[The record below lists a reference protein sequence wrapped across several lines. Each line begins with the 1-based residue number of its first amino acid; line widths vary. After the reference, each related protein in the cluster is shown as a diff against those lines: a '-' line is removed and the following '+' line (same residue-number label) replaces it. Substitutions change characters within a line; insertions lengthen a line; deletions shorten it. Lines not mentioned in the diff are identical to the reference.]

1 MDLFILQNITV
12 ILLTAVII
20 LLIFNKLKLP
30 SMIGLFLTGI
40 VLGQFL
46 HSAETINTISELGVI
61 FLLFI
66 IGLEFSMEKFSS
78 IKHYAII
85 GGILQVL
92 LTTLIVTILS
102 VLVGFP
108 INQGIFMGFLV
119 SFSSTAIVMKLIQER
134 QMNNSIQGKVVL
146 GILIFQDIAVILVLL
161 LTPLLG
167 GSKIDITTLPQTLIT
182 VVTLVVVLAVCSKW
196 IIPKVLHIASY
207 TKNRDLFI
215 LLTLVICL
223 GTTYATSLAGIS
235 PELGAFIAGLMIS
248 KTEFSHQTLG
258 YVEPFQDVFMS
269 LFLISIG
276 LMLDVNYFISNIVL
290 IIALAIVVLVV
301 KILAT
306 GTTIAVLKLP
316 MRIIVIVSV
325 LLSQIGEF
333 SFILA
338 AEGLKYNII
347 TNDLFTLFLAT
358 TVITMSLTP
367 FLQKLTPKIIE
378 KIGNRGMRLPENDEA
393 LPTQIDEND
402 ENISDHVILAG
413 FGVNGRNIAKACKN
427 QNIPY
432 IAIDL
437 NPIIVKRQKALG
449 EHIIYG
455 DASKENILEEVNIS
469 KAKMIII
476 ATTDYRGSLKATD
489 TARRLNPNIH
499 IEVRTKYIK
508 NVDEL
513 YEAGADE
520 VIPEEFET
528 GLVIFSRIMDF
539 YNKDPDEITETINEL
554 RSDHYNELRLIS
566 TDDLSL
572 DLNEAD
578 TDLIADSIYI
588 DENKSLD
595 DYDFNKYDLTITSII
610 RGNDTITEFSDKFQL
625 LENDIVLF
633 TGNESDINRFM
644 NVYKY

>member
-30 SMIGLFLTGI
+30 SIISLFLTGI

-46 HSAETINTISELGVI
+46 NSAETISTISELGVI

-92 LTTLIVTILS
+92 LTTLIVTVLT

-108 INQGIFMGFLV
+108 INQGIFLGFLV

-167 GSKIDITTLPQTLIT
+167 GSKIDTSTLPHTIINVML
-182 VVTLVVVLAVCSKW
+182 LVIVLYVCAKW
-196 IIPKVLHIASY
+196 IIPKILHIASY

-215 LLTLVICL
+215 LITLVVCL
-223 GTTYATSLAGIS
+223 GTTYATSLVGIS

-276 LMLDVNYFISNIVL
+276 LMLDVHYFISNIL
-290 IIALAIVVLVV
+290 IIVLLALLVLVI
-301 KILAT
+301 KIIAT
-306 GTTIAVLKLP
+306 GITITVLKLP
-316 MRIIVIVSV
+316 IRIITIVSI

-338 AEGLKYNII
+338 AEGLKYNLI
-347 TNDLFTLFLAT
+347 TNDLFTLFLSIT
-358 TVITMSLTP
+358 IITMSSTP
-367 FLQKLTPKIIE
+367 FLQKLTPKILE
-378 KIGNRGMRLPENDEA
+378 KIGDKNTRLPESDEE
-393 LPTQIDEND
+393 LPTQIDEDD

-413 FGVNGRNIAKACKN
+413 FGVSGRNIAKACKD
-427 QNIPY
+427 QKIPY

-437 NPIIVKRQKALG
+437 NPIIVKKQKALG

-469 KAKMIII
+469 KAKMIVI

-489 TARRLNPNIH
+489 TARRLNPNIQ
-499 IEVRTKYIK
+499 IEVRTKYIR

-513 YEAGADE
+513 YDAGANE

-528 GLVIFSRIMDF
+528 GLIIFSRIMDF
-539 YNKDPDEITETINEL
+539 YDKDPEEITDIVNEL

-572 DLNEAD
+572 DLNDAD
-578 TDLIADSIYI
+578 TDLIADSIYV
-588 DENKSLD
+588 DENKQLNE
-595 DYDFNKYDLTITSII
+595 YDFDKYDLTITSII
-610 RGNDTITEFSDKFQL
+610 RENDTITEFEDTFSL
-625 LENDIVLF
+625 LENDIILF
-633 TGNESDINRFM
+633 TGNEGDINRFM
-644 NVYKY
+644 KVYKY